1 MNFKD
6 NLKKIRKDNNLS
18 QEELAEKLNVT
29 RQSVSKWE
37 SGAAYPEMDKVIQI
51 CKMFNVNIDDL
62 LNKDIKEVNEIKES
76 KNNVN
81 KYIDAVLNYV
91 TKTVNVFSSLK
102 FSGKVKCIFEQ
113 LILIG
118 VLVALFAIIGG
129 VGSSIIYTIFGG
141 TILYDGI
148 RGLCEAAYII
158 LAWGISIALLAHIF
172 KVRYLDYYEIV
183 DSDEPKKETKKEEVK
198 EEKVETKSETKK
210 LDDKREKI
218 IIRDEK
224 HSEYRVAKGLL
235 NLIVFF
241 IKFIVFWIAFGF
253 LAMLV
258 GFIVVTVLSFAI
270 MKSGIL
276 FAGVFTMLIACIIIT
291 ILLLIVMFN
300 FIFNRKNKV
309 KTLGISF
316 LVSVI
321 FFGVGI
327 GLLTMS
333 IKNFTYIDDVNNEN
347 YIHEVT
353 RYEMTDDLTFYTRY
367 VTVDYVVQDR
377 PDVKLELITTKY
389 NDINISKEGNTIYF
403 SYPDPSP
410 FDLINGVIN
419 DINNY
424 VVVDQ
429 DNVGIIIYANKDNI
443 DKLESNYAKLR
454 NSSKY

>member
-76 KNNVN
+76 KNNIN

-118 VLVALFAIIGG
+118 ILVALFAIIGG

-183 DSDEPKKETKKEEVK
+183 ENDASKKETKEEIK
-198 EEKVETKSETKK
+198 EEKVEIKNETKK
-210 LDDKREKI
+210 IEDKREKI

-258 GFIVVTVLSFAI
+258 GFVVATVLSFAI
-270 MKSGIL
+270 MQSGIL
-276 FAGVFTMLIACIIIT
+276 FTGVFTMLIACIIIT
-291 ILLLIVMFN
+291 VLLLTVMFN

-309 KTLGISF
+309 KILGISF

-333 IKNFTYIDDVNNEN
+333 IKNFTYIDDINNEN

-353 RYEMTDDLTFYTRY
+353 RYDMTDDLTFYTRY
-367 VTVDYVVQDR
+367 VSVDYVVQDR

-443 DKLESNYAKLR
+443 DKLESNYEKMR
-454 NSSKY
+454 HNSKY

>member
-76 KNNVN
+76 KNSIN
-81 KYIDAVLNYV
+81 KCIDAVLNYV

-333 IKNFTYIDDVNNEN
+333 IKNFTYIDDINNEN

-389 NDINISKEGNTIYF
+389 NDISISKEGNTIYF

-424 VVVDQ
+424 IVVDQ

-443 DKLESNYAKLR
+443 DKLESNYANMR
-454 NSSKY
+454 HNSKY

>member
-76 KNNVN
+76 KNSIN
-81 KYIDAVLNYV
+81 KCIDAVLNYV

-443 DKLESNYAKLR
+443 DKLESNYEKMR
-454 NSSKY
+454 HNSKY

>member
-76 KNNVN
+76 KNNIN

-118 VLVALFAIIGG
+118 ILVALFAIIGG

-183 DSDEPKKETKKEEVK
+183 ENDASKKETKEEIK
-198 EEKVETKSETKK
+198 EEKVEIKNETKK
-210 LDDKREKI
+210 IEDKREKI

-258 GFIVVTVLSFAI
+258 GFVVATVLSFAI
-270 MKSGIL
+270 MQSGIL
-276 FAGVFTMLIACIIIT
+276 FTGVFTMLIACIIIT
-291 ILLLIVMFN
+291 VLLLTVMFN

-309 KTLGISF
+309 KILGISF

-333 IKNFTYIDDVNNEN
+333 IKNFTYIDDINNEN

-353 RYEMTDDLTFYTRY
+353 RYDMTDDLTFYTRY
-367 VTVDYVVQDR
+367 VSVDYVVQDR

-443 DKLESNYAKLR
+443 DKLESNYEKMR
-454 NSSKY
+454 HSSKY

>member
-76 KNNVN
+76 KNNIN

-113 LILIG
+113 LVLIG
-118 VLVALFAIIGG
+118 ILVALFAIIGG

-270 MKSGIL
+270 MQSGIL

-443 DKLESNYAKLR
+443 DKLESNYEKMR
-454 NSSKY
+454 HNSKY